1 MHIKSLTTF
10 RAIIALVIFLFHCK
24 IHLGYQLNIN
34 YLDRFLLN
42 GATFMTGF
50 FVLSGFIL
58 AHVYKDVNL
67 ASRVNIFNF
76 YIKRFARIYPVY
88 VISTIVYLLI
98 FRLEPMQLFRTAI
111 NDLLLMQSF
120 FKSMFLIANNGGTWS
135 LSVEMFLYFL
145 FPFILILANRSPP
158 ILFFAILF
166 SLLTTSNLYV
176 ENVDYI
182 YANPIF
188 RIPDFLFGI
197 GFYFIASHFK
207 RLSQCPSIHILII
220 ALLIIATIFLG
231 GADHQYMKGNFL
243 IAPIFA
249 FWISLIFHSKSSFYN
264 SKIMIFLGVISYSF
278 YLWQFI
284 SINLAKFCIDTYPQ
298 LNVNLIVFTTLFIN
312 IALAFLSY
320 YFIEE
325 KIRKFIVTKFTAK
338 S

>member
-1 MHIKSLTTF
+1 VNIKSLTTF
-10 RAIIALVIFLFHCK
+10 RGIIALVIFLFHCK
-24 IHLGYQLNIN
+24 IHLSYQLNIN
-34 YLDRFLLN
+34 YLDSFLLN

-58 AHVYKDVNL
+58 AHVYKDTNL
-67 ASRVNIFNF
+67 ASRENIFNF

-88 VISTIVYLLI
+88 LISTIVYLLI
-98 FRLEPMQLFRTAI
+98 YRLEPLQLFRATI

-145 FPFILILANRSPP
+145 FPFILILANRSPK

-166 SLLTTSNLYV
+166 TLLTTVNLYV

-197 GFYFIASHFK
+197 GFYFLVSHFK
-207 RLSQCPSIHILII
+207 RLSHYASIHLLII
-220 ALLIIATIFLG
+220 ALLIVATIFLG
-231 GADHQYMKGNFL
+231 GVDHQYMKGNFL

-284 SINLAKFCIDTYPQ
+284 SINLAKLYIDTYPHF
-298 LNVNLIVFTTLFIN
+298 NINLVVFATLFLN

-325 KIRKFIVTKFTAK
+325 KSRRYILRKLK
-338 S
+338 